1 MTCDE
6 ARALLVDARR
16 GRLSAETQT
25 ALDAHVAGCPAC
37 AHEAAA
43 DALLSEALEGRMPQH
58 AAPLALKRRLAASW
72 AGTGLPAAPPA
83 TARAADARRE
93 DSTRAAGPA
102 RASWGSR
109 WRRAVVPALAAA
121 VLMLALVPLYYRQAG
136 DGGAAM
142 VTEAV
147 NDHLRLLTAQHP
159 LDIESGG
166 IHQVKPWFEGRLDFA
181 PVVRFEGNA
190 DFPLRGGAV
199 GYYLDR
205 KAAVFVFNRR
215 LHVVT
220 LLVFPAQGL
229 PWPRRGLE
237 RVGRMEAQLTTSRGF
252 TTILWREGDLGYALV
267 SDVDRAELLT
277 LLGKLAASS

>member
-16 GRLSAETQT
+16 GRLSAESRA

-43 DALLSEALEGRMPQH
+43 DALLGEALEGRLPQH

-72 AGTGLPAAPPA
+72 AATGLPTPPPDVG
-83 TARAADARRE
+83 RAADGPSRPSAP
-93 DSTRAAGPA
+93 SGRAA
-102 RASWGSR
+102 WGAR
-109 WRRAVVPALAAA
+109 WRRALVPALAAA
-121 VLMLALVPLYYRQAG
+121 VVVLALLPLYYRPAG

-181 PVVRFEGNA
+181 PVVRFEGDA
-190 DFPLRGGAV
+190 EFPLRGGAV

-237 RVGRMEAQLTTSRGF
+237 RVGRVEAQLSASRGF

-267 SDVDRAELLT
+267 SDVDRTDLLT